1 METTKW
7 YHLGQELGISS
18 RDLYTIET
26 YELADQRRM
35 VFQKWLKIGE
45 KPTWGEILD
54 ALKAI
59 GEEALV
65 CKLEQKFGF

>member
-1 METTKW
+1 MKTTKC
-7 YHLGQELGISS
+7 YRLGQELGISS

-35 VFQKWLKIGE
+35 VFQKWLKISE
-45 KPTWGEILD
+45 KPTWGEIID

-59 GEEALV
+59 SEKALV